1 MKWAE
6 SYGAKGIHVTNTEE
20 MTADFE
26 AAKKNKQ
33 SSTVIEFLIAT
44 EDIVLPMV
52 KSGTAM
58 SQMILK

>member
-6 SYGAKGIHVTNTEE
+6 SYGTKGIRVTNTEE
-20 MTADFE
+20 MNAAFE
-26 AAKKNKQ
+26 EAKKNKKT
-33 SSTVIEFLIAT
+33 STVIEFMIAT